1 LTGARL
7 CFAVMAEE
15 SRCGFGMNCPP
26 QQKYIAE
33 VERKR
38 QKQGLT
44 APEIPLS

>member
-1 LTGARL
+1 
-7 CFAVMAEE
+7 MAEE
-15 SRCGFGMNCPP
+15 SRCGFGMNWPP

-44 APEIPLS
+44 APEIPLP